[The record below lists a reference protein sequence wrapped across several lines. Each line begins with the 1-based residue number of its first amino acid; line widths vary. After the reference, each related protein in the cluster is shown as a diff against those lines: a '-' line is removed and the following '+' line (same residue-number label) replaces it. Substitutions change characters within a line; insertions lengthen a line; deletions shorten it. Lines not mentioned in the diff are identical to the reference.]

1 MRFFLLL
8 FVGFQFGLLAKVH
21 SQDDSLAKQAPEIIK
36 KDSVPAMPVDTA
48 KPLPKKKKAV
58 IKTNLDSL
66 QKKDSSKLAII
77 KDTSKALKVDSSATA
92 GLATPD
98 SAKPAVEVKT
108 QAIIPPKPPELPQI
122 PIVIPSKDWLF
133 YIVMAILLFL
143 ALLRTSFTKYFS
155 DMFRIFWHTSFR
167 QKQIRDQL
175 QQAALPSLLFN
186 VFFVFSSGLFAFL
199 VLQQL
204 QSFPSLNHWLLL
216 GLCILI
222 IVVIYLAKFFVLK
235 LAGWMFGQEE
245 AAETYIFI
253 VFLVNKVMAVLLL
266 PAILILAFADPS
278 LQGIALTLSILL
290 LILFIGYRFIRSY
303 TTIRNEL
310 RISQLH
316 FFLYICGFE
325 LVPVLLIYK
334 LLMNL
339 FERTS

>member
-1 MRFFLLL
+1 MRFFLL
-8 FVGFQFGLLAKVH
+8 FIVVFQFGLISTAIG
-21 SQDDSLAKQAPEIIK
+21 QDDSLSKPPQEIIK
-36 KDSVPAMPVDTA
+36 KDSVPVLNPDSVKPV
-48 KPLPKKKKAV
+48 PKKKKAV
-58 IKTNLDSL
+58 VKTNLDSL
-66 QKKDSSKLAII
+66 LKKDSLKNILAT
-77 KDTSKALKVDSSATA
+77 DTSKPVTDTA
-92 GLATPD
+92 GKVAQAGAD
-98 SAKPAVEVKT
+98 STKHIVEVK
-108 QAIIPPKPPELPQI
+108 APVIAPPKAPELPQPEI
-122 PIVIPSKDWLF
+122 IIPSKDWLF

-143 ALLRTSFTKYFS
+143 ALLRTSFSKYFS

-186 VFFVFSSGLFAFL
+186 VFFVLSSGLFAYL
-199 VLQQL
+199 VLHQL
-204 QSFPSLNHWLLL
+204 QSFPSVNHWLLL
-216 GLCILI
+216 GICMLI
-222 IVVIYLAKFFVLK
+222 IMVIYLAKFFVLK
-235 LAGWMFGQEE
+235 VAGWIFGQKE

-253 VFLVNKVMAVLLL
+253 VFLVNKVMSVLLL